1 MSNRYPASGPVT
13 LKTNLADSALSAA
26 LKRGEVSSP
35 LVRFDFCGPPT
46 ASNGFKACVRER
58 VFDAGELAIVTFM
71 QARTYGKPLTL
82 LPATVVG
89 RFQHG
94 TISCIG
100 GRGIDKPKDLE
111 GKSVAVRAYTQT
123 TGVWARGI
131 LQHEYGVDLSRIRW
145 VTTDDPHLSEYND
158 PANVVRVD
166 KGEKPLDRR
175 LIDGDVA
182 AGILGDKLPDH
193 PDARHVI
200 ADPPAAAAA
209 WHAKYGCTHINHMFF
224 VDSDLASGRPD
235 VVAEIYRLLSESRA
249 AAGLPKA
256 GSVDMLPFGFGNV
269 RRSLEIASQYAH
281 EQGVIPRRYAAEELF
296 DHGTHL
302 LGR

>member
-1 MSNRYPASGPVT
+1 MPNRYPASGTIT
-13 LKTNLADSALSAA
+13 LRTNLADSALSAA
-26 LKRGEVSSP
+26 LKQGNVSSP

-46 ASNGFKACVRER
+46 ASNGFKACVRDR
-58 VFDAGELAIVTFM
+58 AFDAGELAIVTFM
-71 QARTYGKPLTL
+71 QAKTYGKPLTL

-123 TGVWARGI
+123 TGVWVRGI
-131 LQHEYGVDLSRIRW
+131 LQHEFGVDLSRIRW
-145 VTTDDPHLSEYND
+145 VTTDDPHLSEFTD
-158 PANVVRVD
+158 PANVIRVD
-166 KGEKPLDRR
+166 KTEKPLDKR
-175 LIDGDVA
+175 LIDGEVV

-200 ADPPAAAAA
+200 ADPANAAAA

-224 VDSDLASGRPD
+224 VDSELAQHRPD
-235 VVAEIYRLLSESRA
+235 VVAEIYRLLRESKA
-249 AAGLPKA
+249 ASGLPKA
-256 GSVDMLPFGFGNV
+256 GSVDALPFGLENV

-281 EQGVIPRRYAAEELF
+281 EQGVIPRRFTAKELF
-296 DHGTHL
+296 DHDTHL
-302 LGR
+302 LGA

>member
-1 MSNRYPASGPVT
+1 MSSRYPSSGPVT

-26 LKRGEVSSP
+26 LKEGRVSSP

-58 VFDAGELAIVTFM
+58 AFDAGELAIVTFM

-89 RFQHG
+89 RFQHV
-94 TISCIG
+94 TISAMA

-111 GKSVAVRAYTQT
+111 GRRVAVRAYSQT

-131 LQHEYGVDLSRIRW
+131 LQHEYGVDLSKITW
-145 VTTDDPHLSEYND
+145 VTSDDPHLAEFTD

-166 KGEKPLDRR
+166 KKVKPLDQR
-175 LIDGDVA
+175 LIDGEADG
-182 AGILGDKLPDH
+182 GILGPDAPKH
-193 PDARHVI
+193 PDARRLI
-200 ADPPAAAAA
+200 ANHAEAAAA
-209 WHAKYGCTHINHMFF
+209 WHKKYGCTHINHMFV
-224 VDSDLASGRPD
+224 VDSDLAKARPD
-235 VVAEIYRLLSESRA
+235 VVAEIYRLLVESKA

-256 GSVDMLPFGFGNV
+256 GSIDALPFGFANV
-269 RRSLEIASQYAH
+269 QRSLDLASQYAH
-281 EQGVIPRRYAAEELF
+281 EQGVIPRRYSAEELF
-296 DHGTHL
+296 DDATRR
-302 LGR
+302 LGG

>member
-1 MSNRYPASGPVT
+1 MSSRYPATGPVT

-26 LKRGEVSSP
+26 LKQGKVSSP
-35 LVRFDFCGPPT
+35 LVRFEFCGPAT
-46 ASNGFKACVRER
+46 ASNGFKACVRDR
-58 VFDAGELAIVTFM
+58 AFDAGELAIVTFM
-71 QARTYGKPLTL
+71 QAKTYGKPLTL

-131 LQHEYGVDLSRIRW
+131 LQHEFGVDLSRIRW
-145 VTTDDPHLSEYND
+145 VTTDDPHLSEFTD
-158 PANVVRVD
+158 PTNVIRVD
-166 KGEKPLDRR
+166 KAEKPLDKR
-175 LIDGDVA
+175 LIDGEVA

-200 ADPPAAAAA
+200 TDPVKAAAA
-209 WHAKYGCTHINHMFF
+209 WHVKYGCTHINHMFF
-224 VDSDLASGRPD
+224 VDSELAQHRPD
-235 VVAEIYRLLSESRA
+235 VVAEIYRLLRESKA
-249 AAGLPKA
+249 EAGLPKA
-256 GSVDMLPFGFGNV
+256 GSVDALPFGLENV

-281 EQGVIPRRYAAEELF
+281 EQGVIPRRFTADDLF
-296 DHGTHL
+296 DHDTHL
-302 LGR
+302 LGA